1 MSLDGIFFTD
11 AKYVSNVKWVV
22 SQLKIWNPVKEQ
34 VHISTQ
40 HSIILIVFKHYAVL
54 ANNSRI
60 KMESKALLNGMPK
73 FDVHTA
79 ETFQNQHMSDLIVHI
94 LDLIA

>member
-34 VHISTQ
+34 VHIST
-40 HSIILIVFKHYAVL
+40 
-54 ANNSRI
+54 
-60 KMESKALLNGMPK
+60 
-73 FDVHTA
+73 
-79 ETFQNQHMSDLIVHI
+79 
-94 LDLIA
+94 